1 MRSLKVE
8 DQQLAHPNSPG
19 RFTNSR
25 PARKMEYSGFT
36 IGVAGENASH
46 GAFHQDKPHFSKAG
60 SGPVIVKLLYP
71 IVTRKNP
78 MPLSGEAIRMM
89 NYIDDISTTLRRI
102 LALAPTLSA
111 EERKR
116 VGEYLK
122 VSSPSAD
129 EAMAA
134 LNLK

>member
-1 MRSLKVE
+1 MRALKGGMRYWPTQIDLVALRIRA
-8 DQQLAHPNSPG
+8 QH
-19 RFTNSR
+19 
-25 PARKMEYSGFT
+25 RKWVYT
-36 IGVAGENASH
+36 
-46 GAFHQDKPHFSKAG
+46 
-60 SGPVIVKLLYP
+60 
-71 IVTRKNP
+71 IVTRTAP

-116 VGEYLK
+116 VGDYLK
-122 VSSPSAD
+122 SSSPNAD

-134 LNLK
+134 LHLK